1 MGEYAVVDRP
11 GYFGN
16 NKAIVRS
23 SHRNLTLAVRAM
35 KRHYYTD
42 DRGQKRH
49 TCCVVKT
56 DKPRGAVVW
65 GDMFPEILA

>member
-1 MGEYAVVDRP
+1 MGKYAVVDRP

-42 DRGQKRH
+42 DRGSH
-49 TCCVVKT
+49 ENSTTTISCL
-56 DKPRGAVVW
+56 D
-65 GDMFPEILA
+65 